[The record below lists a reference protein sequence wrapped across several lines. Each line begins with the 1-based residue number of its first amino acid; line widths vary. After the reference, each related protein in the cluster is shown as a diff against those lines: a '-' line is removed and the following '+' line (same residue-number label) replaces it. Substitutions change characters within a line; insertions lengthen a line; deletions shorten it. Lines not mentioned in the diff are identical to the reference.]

1 MDPIFDDH
9 PYEDPRVGITNLLED
24 EGLQSFRVLGPGDA
38 IRFRVQGLGFRVWGL
53 EYRVWGFRVWGL
65 EFRFGV

>member
-38 IRFRVQGLGFRVWGL
+38 IRFRVQGLGFRVWG
-53 EYRVWGFRVWGL
+53 FRV
-65 EFRFGV
+65 